1 MTVRID
7 RPKPV
12 TVLSPVTRETTTL
25 SESYTKYIN
34 TNLETNFNV
43 HQKHAHKR
51 SNEMVDRLTL
61 PIESFYIYWET
72 HHNKQNSNLLSW
84 GQQFKKKRFDTFLL
98 LFNERK
104 FLCVSQLLQ
113 CNGNICRRCRD
124 SMNENS
130 RVCSECWVWGPL
142 GTLGIRSVWGLALVV
157 GLFFVG
163 KSPNNNKKE
172 RKKIL

>member
-72 HHNKQNSNLLSW
+72 HHNKQNSNLLNW
-84 GQQFKKKRFDTFLL
+84 GQQFKKKEIRYVPFAIQREKVLVCISASTMQWQYLPTLSRLD
-98 LFNERK
+98 ERE
-104 FLCVSQLLQ
+104 FVSVL
-113 CNGNICRRCRD
+113 
-124 SMNENS
+124 
-130 RVCSECWVWGPL
+130 WVLGL

>member
-84 GQQFKKKRFDTFLL
+84 GQQFKKKEIRYVPFAIQREKVLVCISASTMKWQYLPTLSRLD
-98 LFNERK
+98 ERE
-104 FLCVSQLLQ
+104 FESVL
-113 CNGNICRRCRD
+113 
-124 SMNENS
+124 
-130 RVCSECWVWGPL
+130 WVLGL
-142 GTLGIRSVWGLALVV
+142 GTAGDFGNKIGMGFSLGGWT
-157 GLFFVG
+157 LFRWEE
-163 KSPNNNKKE
+163 PQQ
-172 RKKIL
+172 